1 MKPHVAAAAISAL
14 KWALGLSLGYI
25 LGPILINLAGG
36 EENTGNFVA
45 QKLISGIALF
55 PVLFIGIWIWG
66 INTKK
71 NSPANISAQT
81 RSSPLNAPPYLS
93 SPSPKKYSTHIKAEP
108 STRAINKW
116 NYVGIGAGIFM
127 LLFLFGFPDVH
138 PLWASI
144 SFTQGFS
151 QNGRTIP
158 RKFLNFGQKKSRRGG
173 TAGGKNS
180 KDCTIF
186 VKSLRLYGREK

>member
-25 LGPILINLAGG
+25 LGPILVNLAGG

-93 SPSPKKYSTHIKAEP
+93 SPSPQKYSTHIKAEP

-127 LLFLFGFPDVH
+127 LLFLFVPEMLKGTLEKQYYLGGAFWVGVIILCTVNIIRAKKYGD
-138 PLWASI
+138 
-144 SFTQGFS
+144 
-151 QNGRTIP
+151 NGH
-158 RKFLNFGQKKSRRGG
+158 
-173 TAGGKNS
+173 
-180 KDCTIF
+180 D
-186 VKSLRLYGREK
+186 